1 MDFFAN
7 WETKDIVNTLI
18 AWSALLVSLLTLAW
32 QWWCKHPRYEI
43 GTDPTSPNLIFKY
56 QLTPENLNSETIKKL
71 NLLADGLPSK
81 SRALVYVQLFNYSEI
96 PITITKAEL
105 EVDDKSAVLK
115 SNHRVIGTNY
125 FISMLK
131 RGNKYGPYTI
141 DMTKEQLKLP
151 VILPPYGVEYGYIL
165 FYTNL
170 TDDFTGTLK
179 LFSPVKNKTIKVK
192 IYTFENYLKEN
203 PNFTSKESRLK

>member
-1 MDFFAN
+1 
-7 WETKDIVNTLI
+7 
-18 AWSALLVSLLTLAW
+18 
-32 QWWCKHPRYEI
+32 
-43 GTDPTSPNLIFKY
+43 
-56 QLTPENLNSETIKKL
+56 
-71 NLLADGLPSK
+71 
-81 SRALVYVQLFNYSEI
+81 
-96 PITITKAEL
+96 
-105 EVDDKSAVLK
+105 
-115 SNHRVIGTNY
+115 
-125 FISMLK
+125 
-131 RGNKYGPYTI
+131 
-141 DMTKEQLKLP
+141 MTKEQLKLP